1 MKRLDGIKVIEI
13 GTVVLG
19 PYVGQILAD
28 LGAEVIKVEALW
40 GDVTRDLG
48 TGKTAGMSALFLGCN
63 RGKKSIALDLK
74 KAEGRAVLDRLVEG
88 ADILVHNMRADT
100 AAQLGLY
107 YERLA
112 AINSRLIFCG
122 TYGFGASGRY
132 AKMPAYDDIIQAF
145 GGIAAL
151 NQKVGGPPRYAPTI
165 LADKGT
171 ALFSVIGIL
180 SALFERSRTGKG
192 CEMEVPMFETM
203 AHFLSIEH
211 LGART
216 YDPSE
221 EEYGYARL
229 LNVHRKPYETK
240 DGFLA
245 VMPYSE
251 QNWLMFFE
259 AVERGDILEDPRFA
273 TAQKRAENISALYE
287 EMASAMRMRT
297 TAEWLDYLNARDI
310 PCAPIQSLD
319 DMLGDPH
326 LAEVGFWHRYEH
338 PSEGTLVAPSFPV
351 RFDGPEGSPAA
362 AVGVPRLG
370 EHTRDILTATGYSA
384 AEIDALGEGGVI
396 TCGDA

>member
-1 MKRLDGIKVIEI
+1 MKRLQGIKVIEI

-28 LGAEVIKVEALW
+28 LGAEVIKVEAVW
-40 GDVTRDLG
+40 GDITRDLG
-48 TGKTAGMSALFLGCN
+48 GGKTAGMSALFLGCN

-74 KAEGRAVLDRLVEG
+74 KDEGRAVLDRLVET

-107 YERLA
+107 YERLSK
-112 AINSRLIFCG
+112 INPRLIFCG
-122 TYGFGASGRY
+122 TYGFGAAGRY

-151 NQKVGGPPRYAPTI
+151 SQKIGGEPRYTPTI

-180 SALFERSRTGKG
+180 SALYERSVTGRG
-192 CEMEVPMFETM
+192 SEMEVAMFESM

-211 LGART
+211 LAART
-216 YDPSE
+216 YDPPTG
-221 EEYGYARL
+221 EYGYTRL

-240 DGFLA
+240 DGYLA

-259 AVERGDILEDPRFA
+259 AVDRTDILQDPRF
-273 TAQKRAENISALYE
+273 TTPQKRAENISALYE
-287 EMASAMRMRT
+287 EMAKAMRMRT
-297 TAEWLDYLNARDI
+297 TAEWLDYLNERDI
-310 PCAPIQSLD
+310 PCAPVQSLD
-319 DMLGDPH
+319 EMLDDPH

-338 PSEGTLVAPSFPV
+338 PTEGTLIAPSFPV
-351 RFDGPEGSPAA
+351 RFDGPKGEALAA
-362 AVGVPRLG
+362 TGVPTLG
-370 EHTRDILTATGYSA
+370 EHTRDIMA
-384 AEIDALGEGGVI
+384 AAGFSGEEIDRLRESGVI
-396 TCGDA
+396 ACGDG